1 MTKTVTSEDGAEVT
15 NIRYTVRKNNT
26 VTYQQP
32 KNSHEHPRPQKPL
45 SYSQHQ
51 RHHSSSAKFC
61 GPTWQTLLIGTIGDL
76 FWNLF
81 KYAMWQKSTS
91 ND

>member
-1 MTKTVTSEDGAEVT
+1 MTKTVTSEGGAEVT

-32 KNSHEHPRPQKPL
+32 KNSYENPRPQKPL
-45 SYSQHQ
+45 SYSQRQ
-51 RHHSSSAKFC
+51 RHYSSSAKLC
-61 GPTWQTLLIGTIGDL
+61 GPTLQTPAIGRISDL

-81 KYAMWQKSTS
+81 KYVVVIWAKVH
-91 ND
+91 